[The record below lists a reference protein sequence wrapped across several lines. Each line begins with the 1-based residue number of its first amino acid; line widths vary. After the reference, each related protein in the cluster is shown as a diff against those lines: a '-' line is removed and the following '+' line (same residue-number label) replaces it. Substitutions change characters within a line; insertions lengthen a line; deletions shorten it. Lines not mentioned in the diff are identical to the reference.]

1 MGFALTKFG
10 RTVFT
15 LTEIMIVVAVIV
27 LHVASTIPAFLRPR
41 KRMNSVEI
49 PQWRSLDWSTIS
61 PLPSPRK
68 IIESRLQY

>member
-15 LTEIMIVVAVIV
+15 LAEIMIAVAVIV
-27 LHVASTIPAFLRPR
+27 LLVAIAIPGFLRPR

-49 PQWRSLDWSTIS
+49 PQWRSLD
-61 PLPSPRK
+61 
-68 IIESRLQY
+68 